1 MLASAPIL
9 HHLLGRQ
16 SSADILD
23 HILGKQKEEETF
35 DQSSTMF
42 HICQGSCFCAG
53 EGRSKGKVLY
63 CFGEMVIERSNLREE
78 EKGSGSVEEQQ
89 MYYMQLAQ
97 LVIVVALILA
107 VLSVLLCIH
116 SGVSRVRRQVTR
128 ILDSLPDYQSWE
140 RPDRDAEFPGH
151 SMPKKEHLRNGLK
164 QPAEN
169 GDYRECL
176 YVEGAERRHD
186 TMSVL
191 SEGS

>member
-1 MLASAPIL
+1 MLASLPFL
-9 HHLLGRQ
+9 HLFGRQ
-16 SSADILD
+16 SSVGILD
-23 HILGKQKEEETF
+23 EVLEKGRAETVNY
-35 DQSSTMF
+35 SSSVMF

-78 EKGSGSVEEQQ
+78 EKGSGGAEEEQ
-89 MYYMQLAQ
+89 MYYIQLAQ

-128 ILDSLPDYQSWE
+128 ILDSLPDHQNWE
-140 RPDRDAEFPGH
+140 RPLRDADFPEH
-151 SMPKKEHLRNGLK
+151 SLPKKDYLRNGVSK
-164 QPAEN
+164 HGGEN

-176 YVEGAERRHD
+176 YIEGAERRHD